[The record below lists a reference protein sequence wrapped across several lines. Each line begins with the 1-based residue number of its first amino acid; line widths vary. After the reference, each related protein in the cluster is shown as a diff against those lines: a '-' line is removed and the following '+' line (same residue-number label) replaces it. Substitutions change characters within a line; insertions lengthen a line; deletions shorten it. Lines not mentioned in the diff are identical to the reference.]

1 MNELSAIKRQLS
13 NRKSGILGSGTMQ
26 SAVLL
31 PLVYVNNELSILFE
45 VRSKTL
51 AKQPG
56 EICFPGG
63 KIDPTDPTPEA
74 AAIRELTEEIGIPEN
89 KIKMIAPLDK
99 LVTPF
104 RGIIYPFI
112 GELLCLDELN
122 INHDEVDHTFTV
134 PLSYLY
140 EHEPDVHSM
149 KLWFEP
155 GADFPIDKV
164 PNKHAYSNRYNEI
177 SEHFYYYHEYVI
189 WGLTARILNHFL
201 DITKPS

>member
-1 MNELSAIKRQLS
+1 MNELSAIKRQLT
-13 NRKSGILGSGTMQ
+13 NRKSGILGSQAMQ
-26 SAVLL
+26 SAVIV
-31 PLVYVNNELSILFE
+31 PLVYVKGELSILFE
-45 VRSKTL
+45 VRSKKLT
-51 AKQPG
+51 KQPG

-63 KIDPTDPTPEA
+63 RIDKTDPTPEA
-74 AAIRELTEEIGIPEN
+74 AAIRELTEEIGLSEKSIN
-89 KIKMIAPLDK
+89 IIAPLDV

-112 GELLCLDELN
+112 GDLQNLDQLK

-155 GADFPIDKV
+155 SVDFPIDKV
-164 PNKHAYSNRYNEI
+164 PNKRSYSNRYNEI
-177 SEHFYYYHEYVI
+177 PEYFYYYQDYVI
-189 WGLTARILNHFL
+189 WGLTARILCHFL
-201 DITKPS
+201 DITKPR